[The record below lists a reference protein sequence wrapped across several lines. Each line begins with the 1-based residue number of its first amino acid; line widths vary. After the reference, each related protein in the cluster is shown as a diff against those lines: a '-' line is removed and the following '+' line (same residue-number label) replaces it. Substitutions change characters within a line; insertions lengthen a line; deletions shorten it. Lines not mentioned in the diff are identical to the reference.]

1 MSRKI
6 RLGIIGAGNIG
17 AVHATEFS
25 KLPERCEIAAIS
37 DVSKPLAES
46 RAKQFGIPAVEE
58 SAETLLARGDIDAV
72 VIGVPNKFHA
82 DYAIA
87 ALEAGKH

>member
-25 KLPERCEIAAIS
+25 KLSERCEIAAIS

-58 SAETLLARGDIDAV
+58 SAGTLLARSDIDAV
-72 VIGVPNKFHA
+72 IIGVPNKFHA
-82 DYAIA
+82 DFAIS
-87 ALEAGKH
+87 ALEA